1 MISEPDALVRLT
13 RLCAELATDCTA
25 MKARA
30 SEVAQ
35 LNSHWDKLGSLGRP
49 ELVLL
54 AVNLHGWYTALETA
68 LERVA
73 RLLDQ
78 STPEGGSWH
87 IDLLAQMK
95 LDIPGVRPSV
105 LPEAAMQALHELRK
119 FRHFFR
125 NAYVLEFDPLQIKQ
139 RAADLLQ
146 ADPLLAVT
154 MSNLQTHLAATLA
167 ELAGASR

>member
-1 MISEPDALVRLT
+1 MVAEPESVVRLT
-13 RLCAELATDCTA
+13 RLQAELATDFAA

-30 SEVAQ
+30 SEVAE
-35 LNSHWDKLGSLGRP
+35 LSSHWDRAGGLGRP

-87 IDLLAQMK
+87 VDLLGQMK

-105 LPEAAMQALHELRK
+105 IPDVAMRSLHELRK

-125 NAYVLEFDPLQIKQ
+125 NAYVLDLDPLQVRQ
-139 RAADLLQ
+139 RVADLLR
-146 ADPLLAVT
+146 ADPLLAGAL
-154 MSNLQTHLAATLA
+154 SNLQAHVAATLA
-167 ELAGASR
+167 ELTGTAR

>member
-1 MISEPDALVRLT
+1 MVAEPEAVVRLT
-13 RLCAELATDCTA
+13 RLRTELAADCAA

-35 LNSHWDKLGSLGRP
+35 LSDQWDKSGSLGRP

-54 AVNLHGWYTALETA
+54 AVNLHGWYTAFETA
-68 LERVA
+68 LEPVA

-87 IDLLAQMK
+87 VDLLAQMK

-105 LPEAAMQALHELRK
+105 IPEAAMQALHELRK

-125 NAYVLEFDPLQIKQ
+125 NAYVLDLDPQQVRQ
-139 RAADLLQ
+139 RAVDLLH
-146 ADPLLAVT
+146 ADPPLADA
-154 MSNLQTHLAATLA
+154 MSNLQAHVTATLA
-167 ELAGASR
+167 ELTGIAR

>member
-1 MISEPDALVRLT
+1 
-13 RLCAELATDCTA
+13 

-30 SEVAQ
+30 AEVAQ
-35 LNSHWDKLGSLGRP
+35 LNDRWDKADGLGRP

-54 AVNLHGWYTALETA
+54 AVNLHGWYTAFETA

-78 STPEGGSWH
+78 SIPEGSSWH

-95 LDIPGVRPSV
+95 LDIPGVRPAV
-105 LPEAAMQALHELRK
+105 IPEGAMQALHNLRK

-125 NAYVLEFDPLQIKQ
+125 NAYVLDLDPVQVKQ

-146 ADPLLAVT
+146 AVPPLAT
-154 MSNLQTHLAATLA
+154 AMANLQAHIGATLA
-167 ELAGASR
+167 ELALMIPRR